1 MAKDPVCGITLDA
14 RSPHK
19 STHAGQIYVFCC
31 STCKMKFDKEPGR
44 YGAPARVAPLTSGP
58 PSASPAFPYL
68 ITSSIGH
75 LFQTV
80 LHHSTSNE
88 VQGRPTWFSARR
100 HSRHAR

>member
-1 MAKDPVCGITLDA
+1 MAKDPVCGTILDA

-44 YGAPARVAPLTSGP
+44 YGAPDRIAPLTAGP
-58 PSASPAFPYL
+58 ASASRSAPFL

-75 LFQTV
+75 LLQAV
-80 LHHSTSNE
+80 LHHSMRNE
-88 VQGRPTWFSARR
+88 GQGRANGFSSRR
-100 HSRHAR
+100 HSRQGR